1 MISEYYKEYKG
12 VLNMT
17 EDTLTIYRQRSSD
30 PSKSEIKLFNDFIK
44 DNNLEDPFEYQ
55 AGEYYCY
62 NMDILYT
69 DIKYI
74 KKLLIDLKKL
84 EDIKTVAEYY
94 FDKTGEEVYFIINNG
109 EFEEYETLNDASD
122 AEDLNQEG
130 SNSSI
135 NTNTQPKKSSK
146 FKQLSKEAEENQE
159 FISHISMIKL
169 YLKKTEKK
177 NIINYMNQCIDSYP
191 DQFSNVWDGS
201 IQPMLNFVERIIDK
215 GSNIV
220 ILINVYDQELFP
232 GFPNSEQV
240 KYAIERNHE
249 TNKETKEQQSKDLA
263 KLGFSKEEM
272 QDMFIISSD
281 DEFTCRQELKGMRF
295 CSSVEAFFN
304 NLLKVDG
311 VEKGAFVFRSHI
323 IGDDIQLEGIGA
335 HSGEIHCDYEDMSD
349 RSTWIE

>member
-1 MISEYYKEYKG
+1 
-12 VLNMT
+12 MT
-17 EDTLTIYRQRSSD
+17 EDTLTIYRQRSSE
-30 PSKSEIKLFNDFIK
+30 PSKSEIKLFDEFIK
-44 DNNLEDPFEYQ
+44 DNNLEDPFKYQ
-55 AGEYYCY
+55 AGDYYCY
-62 NMDILYT
+62 NMDILNT

-74 KKLLIDLKKL
+74 KKLLIDLKNL

-122 AEDLNQEG
+122 AECLIQEC

-135 NTNTQPKKSSK
+135 NTKTQPNKSSK
-146 FKQLSKEAEENQE
+146 FMQLSRESEENQE
-159 FISHISMIKL
+159 FNCHTSMIKL

-177 NIINYMNQCIDSYP
+177 NIINYVNQCIGGSP
-191 DQFSNVWDGS
+191 DPFSHVWDGS
-201 IQPMLNFVERIIDK
+201 IEPIFNFVDSIIDK

-232 GFPNSEQV
+232 DFPNSEQV
-240 KYAIERNHE
+240 KYAIEGIKE
-249 TNKETKEQQSKDLA
+249 TNMETKEQQSKDLA
-263 KLGFSKEEM
+263 KLGFSEEEM
-272 QDMFIISSD
+272 KELFVVGSD
-281 DEFTCRQELKGMRF
+281 DEFTCRQELKGIRF
-295 CSSVEAFFN
+295 CSSVETFFN

-311 VEKGAFVFRSHI
+311 VEKAAFVFRSHI

-349 RSTWIE
+349 RSSWVE